1 MRIALNLSFTVIRKY
16 RKYRNKQAFSFS
28 SEHMPV
34 YFLPDE

>member
-16 RKYRNKQAFSFS
+16 RNKQAFSFS
-28 SEHMPV
+28 SERMPV